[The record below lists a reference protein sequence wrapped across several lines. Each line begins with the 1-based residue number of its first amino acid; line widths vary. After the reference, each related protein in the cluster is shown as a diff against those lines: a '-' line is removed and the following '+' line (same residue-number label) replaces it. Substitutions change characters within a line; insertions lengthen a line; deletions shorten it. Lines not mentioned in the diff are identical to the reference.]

1 MNPYPNELIAEV
13 RELYPDSLDMI
24 ELAESGSWM
33 LGRYLDDSSMSE
45 MPMVRILS
53 ATSLGELQK
62 EAHLAI
68 RKCELYDKWCDLYK
82 LKQQKEDVATWN
94 LYE

>member
-1 MNPYPNELIAEV
+1 
-13 RELYPDSLDMI
+13 MI

-45 MPMVRILS
+45 MPMDRILS

-68 RKCELYDKWCDLYK
+68 RKCELYQEWCNVYK
-82 LKQQKEDVATWN
+82 KN
-94 LYE
+94 L

>member
-62 EAHLAI
+62 EAHFEM
-68 RKCELYDKWCDLYK
+68 RKCELYQEWCNVYK
-82 LKQQKEDVATWN
+82 RN
-94 LYE
+94 L

>member
-1 MNPYPNELIAEV
+1 MNPYHKELIAEV
-13 RELYPDSLDMI
+13 RELYPDSFMI

-33 LGRYLDDSSMSE
+33 LGRYLDDSSMSD
-45 MPMVRILS
+45 MPMRRILS

-68 RKCELYDKWCDLYK
+68 RKCELYQEWCNVYK
-82 LKQQKEDVATWN
+82 KN
-94 LYE
+94 L